1 MKDNREKEPEIKVKS
16 VKKALDV
23 LNCFIKK
30 QPLGVTEISEMLGL
44 YKSNVYDILTTLTA
58 MEYLTQVK
66 ETGKYELGIGAARL
80 GNAVGDRFGFHKLA
94 GRHIHEIAAEVGETV
109 YLTTLMGTSV
119 LYLDVAVPSNERSPA
134 IVSSVRNNMEP
145 LHCTSCGKAMLA
157 CMPDSFVK
165 EYLSMPMEKFTEYT
179 ITDPVELSK
188 EIAKIRERGYSRDQ
202 MEYSVCISCVAV
214 PIVVHGNLQGVISI
228 SAPSPRM
235 EDARV
240 MQFVEILRQH
250 VRQIESD
257 LSK

>member
-80 GNAVGDRFGFHKLA
+80 GGAVGDRFGFYKLA
-94 GRHIHEIAAEVGETV
+94 NYHIQEIATEAGETV
-109 YLTTLMGTSV
+109 YLTTLLGTSV
-119 LYLDVAVPSNERSPA
+119 FYLDAAIPPSDRNPAV
-134 IVSSVRNNMEP
+134 VSFVRNNMDP
-145 LHCTSCGKAMLA
+145 LYCTSCGKAMLA
-157 CMPDSFVK
+157 CMPDSFVE
-165 EYLSMPMEKFTEYT
+165 EYIAMPMEKFTEYT
-179 ITDPVELSK
+179 ITEPDALRE
-188 EIAKIRERGYSRDQ
+188 EIARIRERGYARDY
-202 MEYSVCISCVAV
+202 MEYCMGISCVAV
-214 PIVVHGNLQGVISI
+214 PIVVRGELQGAISI
-228 SAPSPRM
+228 SGPSPRM
-235 EDARV
+235 GEAYV
-240 MQFVEILRQH
+240 MKYVEILRRH
-250 VRQIESD
+250 VRKIESD

>member
-66 ETGKYELGIGAARL
+66 ETGKYELGIGIARL

-179 ITDPVELSK
+179 IP
-188 EIAKIRERGYSRDQ
+188 IRWS
-202 MEYSVCISCVAV
+202 
-214 PIVVHGNLQGVISI
+214 
-228 SAPSPRM
+228 
-235 EDARV
+235 
-240 MQFVEILRQH
+240 
-250 VRQIESD
+250 
-257 LSK
+257 

>member
-66 ETGKYELGIGAARL
+66 ETGKYELGIGIARL

-157 CMPDSFVK
+157 CNGR
-165 EYLSMPMEKFTEYT
+165 LS
-179 ITDPVELSK
+179 V
-188 EIAKIRERGYSRDQ
+188 
-202 MEYSVCISCVAV
+202 
-214 PIVVHGNLQGVISI
+214 
-228 SAPSPRM
+228 
-235 EDARV
+235 
-240 MQFVEILRQH
+240 
-250 VRQIESD
+250 
-257 LSK
+257 